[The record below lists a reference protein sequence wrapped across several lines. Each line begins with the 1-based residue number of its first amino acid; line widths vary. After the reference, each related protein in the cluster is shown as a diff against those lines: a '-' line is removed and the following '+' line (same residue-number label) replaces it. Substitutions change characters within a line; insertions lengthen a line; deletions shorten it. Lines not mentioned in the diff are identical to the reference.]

1 MGCHSAKYMRWGR
14 LSDDLGI
21 PEDLAHEHLI
31 LGENTKFGALM
42 EIAMTENYGKQA
54 FGVSPPD
61 LTLVARSRSPEWL
74 YTYLTTFYVDPD
86 RPYGVN
92 NLVFKDVGM
101 PMYYLTYKVSK
112 FVALQLRLQLME
124 VLSVILKVFHLKIA
138 PKQTVEE

>member
-1 MGCHSAKYMRWGR
+1 M
-14 LSDDLGI
+14 
-21 PEDLAHEHLI
+21 I

-101 PMYYLTYKVSK
+101 PHVLLDLHVSK
-112 FVALQLRLQLME
+112 FIDLQLRL
-124 VLSVILKVFHLKIA
+124 
-138 PKQTVEE
+138 